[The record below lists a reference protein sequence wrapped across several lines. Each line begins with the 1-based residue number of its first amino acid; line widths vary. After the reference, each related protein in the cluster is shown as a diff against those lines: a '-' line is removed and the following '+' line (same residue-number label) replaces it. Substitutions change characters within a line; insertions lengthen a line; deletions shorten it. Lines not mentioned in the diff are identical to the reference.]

1 MKILITGGGSG
12 GHFYPALAVIDA
24 LNSIVDQ
31 EKIIKIE
38 IVFMSDSSFDFGKD
52 ILYERGVRFKKIY
65 AGKIRRY
72 FSLLNITDTIKTFL
86 GTIKAIW
93 NIYLDFPDVIFS
105 KGGYSSLP
113 AVLAAR
119 FLGIPLIMHE
129 SDVVLGKVNKISSS
143 FAKRIGVSFSK
154 TINYIPQKNKEFVAL
169 VGNPIRKELIIADKD
184 KAQEDGKDYFNI
196 KENVPIILIT
206 GGSQGAQK
214 INDNIIDMIGNL
226 VKNYHVIHIS
236 GKNNY
241 DDTKSRSGVMLE
253 GSSYRYRYHIYP
265 YLNVIEMKMAYSAA
279 DLIIARAGSGS
290 IFEIAASGLPS
301 ILIPLGNA
309 AQDHQKENA
318 YEYARTGAADVIEET
333 NLTPHLL
340 LSEMQRLIE
349 NKEKLKKMGGSA
361 FKFAKPNAAEKIARE
376 IINLALE
383 HA

>member
-24 LNSIVDQ
+24 LNSITEQ

-38 IVFMSDSSFDFGKD
+38 VVFMSDSPFDKD
-52 ILYERGVRFKKIY
+52 VLYERGVRFKKIY
-65 AGKIRRY
+65 AGKVRRY

-105 KGGYSSLP
+105 KGGYASLP

-119 FLGIPLIMHE
+119 LLGIPLIMHE

-143 FAKRIGVSFSK
+143 FAKRISISFSK
-154 TINYIPQKNKEFVAL
+154 TMNFIPPKKKELVAL
-169 VGNPIRKELIIADKD
+169 VGNPIRKDLIISDKN

-196 KENVPIILIT
+196 KENVPIILVT
-206 GGSQGAQK
+206 GGSLGAQK

-226 VKNYHVIHIS
+226 VKNYQIIHVS

-241 DDTKSRSGVMLE
+241 DDVKGRSGVMLE
-253 GSSYRYRYHIYP
+253 GSSYRYRYHVYP

-279 DLIIARAGSGS
+279 DLVISRAGSGS

-318 YEYARTGAADVIEET
+318 YEYARSGAADVIEEV
-333 NLTPHLL
+333 NLAPHLL
-340 LSEMQRLIE
+340 FSEIQRLIE
-349 NKEKLKKMGGSA
+349 NKEKLKKMSDYA
-361 FKFAKPNAAEKIARE
+361 FNFAKPNAAEKIARE